1 MRLALA
7 RPTHHLP
14 PHVILSGVGGRE
26 ASDNGVEEPALSE
39 AEGTPTPHTPTGIW
53 IGILTRLL
61 NGGGEFP
68 AAYLRIEE
76 RRGPSTPR
84 RLRVREASTP
94 LRMTQ
99 YKEVEDREDK

>member
-1 MRLALA
+1 MLLALA

-53 IGILTRLL
+53 IGILTRLV
-61 NGGGEFP
+61 NGGREVP

-76 RRGPSTPR
+76 HRGPFGFAQG
-84 RLRVREASTP
+84 RLFDSAEAS
-94 LRMTQ
+94 RSRSIHSAQ
-99 YKEVEDREDK
+99 DDSV